1 MSIFQPTTFYYQPP
15 QIVTPAEPGPILT
28 GLTVYVDAGNTTSYN
43 GSGATWTDLSG
54 NGNNCTLVN
63 SPTFTSGTSGYF
75 QLNGS
80 NQYVRV
86 PVGLNTTAHTI
97 QLIVMSTVG
106 SKTQTTFMSC
116 DTTSG
121 IGSGAPYRD
130 MYFTTSTVSTY
141 AQSLG
146 ATTLSATYNLNQWY
160 AFALTQASATQQGY
174 RDSTQTITNRTGM
187 PSDGDNQSI
196 TVGVGYWGYSNMR
209 IAAILVYNTQLTSA
223 QITENFNYFDT
234 RY

>member
-1 MSIFQPTTFYYQPP
+1 M
-15 QIVTPAEPGPILT
+15 IVMPFSYLSQVAAAGPSPILS

-75 QLNGS
+75 SLNGS

-86 PVGLNTTAHTI
+86 PVALNTTAHTI
-97 QLIVMSTVG
+97 QLISMSTPG
-106 SKTQTTFMSC
+106 SKVKRSMWSS

-121 IGSGAPYRD
+121 IGSGTPYRD
-130 MYFTTSTVSTY
+130 MVWDTTAISSY
-141 AQSLG
+141 AYV
-146 ATTLSATYNLNQWY
+146 TTPNNANIASSYNLNQWY
-160 AFALTQASATQQGY
+160 SFALTQASSTQQGY
-174 RDSTQTITNRTGM
+174 YDLTQTITNRTSMG
-187 PSDGDNQSI
+187 STGDNQSV
-196 TVGVGYWGYSNMR
+196 TVGTGYWGYSTMR
-209 IAAILVYNTQLTSA
+209 IAAVLIYNRQLTTA
-223 QITENFNYFDT
+223 EILQNVNYFDT